1 MYQAFLPVFLG
12 PLNSLKIFD
21 NSRPKKVRYMIEKV
35 TLGAA
40 LSALT
45 QDKPSYIVGTSGS
58 NGVKSGNE
66 SVRNFIGLYKYSY
79 DIEPGE
85 ELDLG
90 NLGYGFYILCS
101 PDSGEAATYEIAS
114 FPVASSN
121 PTKFGDYVSNTNSN
135 IIFGR
140 KESNSNL
147 FLKNNSEK
155 TFGVRITRIM
165 I

>member
-1 MYQAFLPVFLG
+1 
-12 PLNSLKIFD
+12 
-21 NSRPKKVRYMIEKV
+21 MIEKI

-40 LSALT
+40 LSALS
-45 QDKPSYIVGTSGS
+45 QGNPSYIVGTSGN

-79 DIEPGE
+79 NIEPGE

-101 PDSGEAATYEIAS
+101 PSSGETATYEIAS
-114 FPVASSN
+114 YPVASSN
-121 PTKFGDYVSNTNSN
+121 PTEFGDYVSNTNSN

-140 KESNSNL
+140 KKLNSNL
-147 FLKNNSEK
+147 FLKNNGKK
-155 TFGVRITRIM
+155 TYEVRITRIM